1 MKILIAS
8 TPASGHLN
16 PLLSVG
22 RAAQSQGH
30 EVVALCAHALRGPI
44 EASGATFRAFP
55 PVADFDLRNVATE
68 FPGFTDV
75 NPGADRN
82 LFIVKKA
89 FVDTIPA
96 QHEAMRQALQDFP
109 ADVILADDFMFGAL
123 PMLLGPRSERPAIV
137 MLGTMPLHLSRDD
150 GAPIFS
156 GLPPAT
162 DAAQREQYKAVHQA
176 HHAAFL
182 GPIDVDLQARLLA
195 MGIDPPAMS
204 MFDSTVL
211 LPDAFLQLTAP
222 SFEYPRVNLPSS
234 VRCVGALPI
243 LANQAPLP
251 PWADDIDGSHD
262 VVLVTQ
268 GTFSNHDFTELIA
281 PTLAALAEEP
291 DVLVVATAGGR
302 STATIPGPI
311 PDNARLA
318 DYLPLEWLLPHVDAL
333 VSNGGYGTVNQ
344 ALSHGVPVV
353 AAGGTEDK
361 PDVGARVAW
370 SGVGIDLKTAMP
382 TPEVIRASVRCLLDD
397 PRYGLRAKALAT
409 EFAAVDTT
417 AEILSVLD
425 ELAGVERTSQQAGRR
440 SRTR

>member
-30 EVVALCAHALRGPI
+30 EVVALCAHALRDLI
-44 EASGATFRAFP
+44 EASGAIFRAFP
-55 PVADFDLRNVATE
+55 PVADFDLRNVDSE

-75 NPGADRN
+75 NPGPDRN
-82 LFIVKKA
+82 LFIVKSA
-89 FVDTIPA
+89 WVDTIPA
-96 QHEAMRQALQDFP
+96 QHEAMRQVLQYFP
-109 ADVILADDFMFGAL
+109 ADVILADDFLFGAL

-150 GAPIFS
+150 GAPPFA

-162 DAAQREQYKAVHQA
+162 TAAEREQYKAVHEA

-182 GPIDVDLQARLLA
+182 GPSDVDLQARLLA
-195 MGIDPPAMS
+195 RGIDPPAMT

-222 SFEYPRVNLPSS
+222 SFEYPRENLPSS

-251 PWADDIDGSHD
+251 PWADDIDGSRK

-268 GTFSNHDFTELIA
+268 GTLSNHDFTELVA

-291 DVLVVATAGGR
+291 DLLVVATAGGR
-302 STATIPGPI
+302 STETIPGPI

-344 ALSHGVPVV
+344 ALCHGVPIII
-353 AAGGTEDK
+353 AGETEDK

-370 SGVGIDLKTAMP
+370 SGVGIDLQTARP
-382 TPEVIRASVRCLLDD
+382 APEVLRAAVRCLLDD
-397 PRYGLRAKALAT
+397 PRYRRRANILAT

-417 AEILSVLD
+417 AEILSVLN
-425 ELAGVERTSQQAGRR
+425 ELAGVT
-440 SRTR
+440 TH